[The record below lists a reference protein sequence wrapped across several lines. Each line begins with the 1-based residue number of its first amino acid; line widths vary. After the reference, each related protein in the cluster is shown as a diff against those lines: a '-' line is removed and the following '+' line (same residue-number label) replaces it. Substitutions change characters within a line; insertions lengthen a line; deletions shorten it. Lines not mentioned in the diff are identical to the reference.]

1 MILSEAEIKEYLG
14 LDAIP
19 EKLSAI
25 AGSVEAWVKMETCRN
40 FEEKTYTVYP
50 EIFYGQDEI
59 LLPDRPVTELS
70 VFSAVLDRDDAGV
83 ETLEAYKAGDY
94 FLDEEAGIVSMLYGV
109 RLPVGRH
116 TVKCVCKAGFTA
128 EEITAGALDDIRN
141 VKYLIKTIL
150 SREYALA
157 KEEKRHVASI
167 SFGDEST
174 TYRFALDSFQKSLIY
189 KLQGKRF

>member
-1 MILSEAEIKEYLG
+1 MILSETEIKEHLA
-14 LDAIP
+14 LEEIP
-19 EKLSAI
+19 PNLLAI
-25 AGSVEAWVKMETCRN
+25 AGATEAWVKAETWRN
-40 FEEKTYTVYP
+40 FEEKTYTLYP
-50 EIFYGQDEI
+50 EIFPGQDEI

-70 VFSAVLDRDDAGV
+70 VFSTITNRDSDGV
-83 ETLEAYKAGDY
+83 ETLEEFAAGNY
-94 FLDEEAGIVSMLYGV
+94 FLDEALGIISMMSGAY
-109 RLPVGRH
+109 LPPGRH
-116 TVKCVCKAGFTA
+116 KVKCVCKAGFTS
-128 EEITAGALDDIRN
+128 EQITAAELDDIRN
-141 VKYLIKTIL
+141 LKYLIKTLL

>member
-109 RLPVGRH
+109 RLP
-116 TVKCVCKAGFTA
+116 
-128 EEITAGALDDIRN
+128 
-141 VKYLIKTIL
+141 
-150 SREYALA
+150 
-157 KEEKRHVASI
+157 
-167 SFGDEST
+167 ES
-174 TYRFALDSFQKSLIY
+174 
-189 KLQGKRF
+189 